1 MQPSLYNKIASEK
14 KFEEFARFCRNTYQ
28 AVNEK
33 ELLNE
38 KMDEFQGDLN
48 DINDLNGEI
57 KNNIE
62 NLYNIVFDKK

>member
-1 MQPSLYNKIASEK
+1 
-14 KFEEFARFCRNTYQ
+14 
-28 AVNEK
+28 
-33 ELLNE
+33 
-38 KMDEFQGDLN
+38 MDEFQGDLN